1 MIPAFLRHDPIISGG
16 ISALWRGG
24 DEISMVTDGFSL
36 GKMLFSMGYKE
47 NNKGEQRLPLVKKQI
62 SLLVWSAP

>member
-16 ISALWRGG
+16 ISARWRGG

-36 GKMLFSMGYKE
+36 GKMLFPLEHEE
-47 NNKGEQRLPLVKKQI
+47 NNKGKQRLP
-62 SLLVWSAP
+62 